1 MSTNPSLTLVAP
13 FKPNN
18 RREKLWEKHGR
29 KCHWCGCDTQIS
41 WNNLPTD
48 ATIDHVVPRS
58 HEGTDDPSNVVSACN
73 AYNNRRDYEWEKRL
87 DEGSLLGK
95 WPIKTPQQKSMS
107 VPRIKQTEDILR
119 QQRDQAL
126 KEIATLRMDKM
137 ILEGTV
143 KSQSGELK
151 LFHKIVEDQEE
162 ELKVLKFMTVW
173 KFMRKRLSE
182 WINP

>member
-1 MSTNPSLTLVAP
+1 
-13 FKPNN
+13 
-18 RREKLWEKHGR
+18 
-29 KCHWCGCDTQIS
+29 
-41 WNNLPTD
+41 
-48 ATIDHVVPRS
+48 
-58 HEGTDDPSNVVSACN
+58 
-73 AYNNRRDYEWEKRL
+73 
-87 DEGSLLGK
+87 
-95 WPIKTPQQKSMS
+95 MS